1 MTIIAAICD
10 GQHAVIASD
19 SDGATEFYSEDHGSK
34 VFEVAP
40 GLVAGAAGSCI
51 VGAWCRRHLR
61 GLLADESGVVPLDP
75 EHLRSRLEDAWDAYR
90 RHLHERSQ
98 RSPIIDL
105 KCDSLVLA
113 TAVAIY
119 IAQAD
124 GSVVLTQHYAAR
136 GSGVELA
143 MGSLYT
149 TLVALGW
156 DDIEGAA
163 RVAVETC
170 LRHSPSCGG
179 SVHVA
184 RVGPPLP
191 SPDVVSDPPGKP
203 IMYIDDSAGWT
214 VVHTTGDEPPSSWKD
229 SE

>member
-19 SDGATEFYSEDHGSK
+19 SDGSTEFYSEDHGSK

-75 EHLRSRLEDAWDAYR
+75 EHLRPRIEDAWDAYR